1 MVTIRSKA
9 RSRQTLDSVASPW
22 VNLPE
27 SVSGSN
33 QNTPQQPS
41 HEGDVSSSTQDPG
54 GRLTTSLAARN
65 DLQPAVR
72 KCHADYLSCPDL
84 SRFSE

>member
-1 MVTIRSKA
+1 MVTVRSKTK
-9 RSRQTLDSVASPW
+9 SRQTLASPW

-27 SVSGSN
+27 SVSASN
-33 QNTPQQPS
+33 QNIPQQPS

-54 GRLTTSLAARN
+54 GHLTTSLTARN

-72 KCHADYLSCPDL
+72 KCRADCLSCPDL
-84 SRFSE
+84 SHLLE